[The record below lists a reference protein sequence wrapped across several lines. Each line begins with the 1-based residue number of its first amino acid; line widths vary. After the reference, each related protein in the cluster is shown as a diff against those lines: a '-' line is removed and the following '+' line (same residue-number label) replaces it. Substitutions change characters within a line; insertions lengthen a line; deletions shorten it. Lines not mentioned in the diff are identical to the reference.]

1 MKRLTHAVLI
11 CIFMLFARSIY
22 AQGLEPPL
30 LPGAAPPVPSAPATG
45 TASPPAATMP
55 EGTYNPVDPPVPQVH
70 LRVRVPAR
78 VAPGGELTYTL
89 TVENSSLVPAH
100 RVRVRSSSPT
110 SSKFLRAVPQ
120 PENEGQEL
128 VWNLGTLQP
137 AAKKTITLTVEADGT
152 GDVDHTAR
160 VSFEH
165 GETTKTRVASAMQIL
180 KRGPSQAQVQDTW
193 TYTLDIQNT
202 GQTPLAN
209 LKVTDILPEGL
220 DFLTSQPSTKGENP
234 LTWTLD
240 KLEPQQV
247 RRIEYQVAAKKPGT
261 YDTKASVS
269 IAGGS
274 KREASWKTVVSEPKL
289 DLILAGPDFRAVDRP
304 ATFHI
309 TVTNDSNTTAQNV
322 RLSTKMA
329 QGVTFLAAS
338 SGGREFQGEARWDLG
353 ILQPGQRRSVNFV
366 VRAGSPMKLI
376 QRVEL
381 TADKMGLGLQ
391 AEKTTTFSG
400 KDPVVIELDKSIDPV
415 ELGEPGTYTVR
426 LINRGTA
433 TINNPGLVV
442 TMPEGFGQVDG
453 KGPTQ
458 ASKNGNAIS
467 FGPLA
472 RLEPGREAVY
482 SITATAKQP
491 GPGKIQIEMTGSLD
505 GGAPGPKLQ
514 EGVQILPS
522 KTIPSR

>member
-1 MKRLTHAVLI
+1 
-11 CIFMLFARSIY
+11 
-22 AQGLEPPL
+22 
-30 LPGAAPPVPSAPATG
+30 
-45 TASPPAATMP
+45 
-55 EGTYNPVDPPVPQVH
+55 
-70 LRVRVPAR
+70 
-78 VAPGGELTYTL
+78 
-89 TVENSSLVPAH
+89 
-100 RVRVRSSSPT
+100 
-110 SSKFLRAVPQ
+110 
-120 PENEGQEL
+120 
-128 VWNLGTLQP
+128 
-137 AAKKTITLTVEADGT
+137 
-152 GDVDHTAR
+152 
-160 VSFEH
+160 
-165 GETTKTRVASAMQIL
+165 
-180 KRGPSQAQVQDTW
+180 
-193 TYTLDIQNT
+193 
-202 GQTPLAN
+202 
-209 LKVTDILPEGL
+209 
-220 DFLTSQPSTKGENP
+220 
-234 LTWTLD
+234 
-240 KLEPQQV
+240 
-247 RRIEYQVAAKKPGT
+247 
-261 YDTKASVS
+261 
-269 IAGGS
+269 
-274 KREASWKTVVSEPKL
+274 
-289 DLILAGPDFRAVDRP
+289 
-304 ATFHI
+304 
-309 TVTNDSNTTAQNV
+309 
-322 RLSTKMA
+322 
-329 QGVTFLAAS
+329 
-338 SGGREFQGEARWDLG
+338 
-353 ILQPGQRRSVNFV
+353 LQPGQRRSVNFV

-491 GPGKIQIEMTGSLD
+491 GPGKIQIEMTGSLE